1 MEKPFS
7 EIRGLINDL
16 TRTLTASLVHL
27 DDLLLRLDKNNE
39 EFSEAWLANH
49 QLERALEF
57 FILLRSEFMI
67 QENEQYY
74 RRSQKRIKTINYK

>member
-1 MEKPFS
+1 MEKPS
-7 EIRGLINDL
+7 SKIRGLINDL

-27 DDLLLRLDKNNE
+27 DDLLLLLDKNNE
-39 EFSEAWLANH
+39 EFSEAWLANQ

-57 FILLRSEFMI
+57 FILLRSEYMT

-74 RRSQKRIKTINYK
+74 RKSQKRIKNINYK